1 MTKETLHGSDLV
13 NILERDFLATI
24 GNGSSKPERTRQ
36 VKSYRGNIVST
47 LKIFGPK
54 CLCGEG
60 PKRGYFV
67 TRSVVASLRAAV
79 VSHEKQQ
86 PATTTH
92 SDLIF
97 IAEEHAKEY
106 HLHHEINKMVKSLKD
121 IAPDLRPPTQSSTS
135 KIPEFLL
142 FPTLVVLSLTISS
155 ALYSVASVFT
165 EGDLSTVSR
174 SLDDWW
180 EVVGLIGWR
189 IVVLAF
195 GWWGEYDSA
204 QLSLI
209 EENCSLS
216 DPWLTIGT
224 TLCRY

>member
-1 MTKETLHGSDLV
+1 MKNNNPQHRPTPTL
-13 NILERDFLATI
+13 F
-24 GNGSSKPERTRQ
+24 SSQKNTR
-36 VKSYRGNIVST
+36 K
-47 LKIFGPK
+47 K
-54 CLCGEG
+54 
-60 PKRGYFV
+60 
-67 TRSVVASLRAAV
+67 
-79 VSHEKQQ
+79 
-86 PATTTH
+86 TT
-92 SDLIF
+92 F
-97 IAEEHAKEY
+97 IPLPY
-106 HLHHEINKMVKSLKD
+106 HEINKMVKSLKD
-121 IAPDLRPPTQSSTS
+121 VAPDLRPPTQSSTS

-165 EGDLSTVSR
+165 VGDLSSVSR